1 PRCGWIAYR
10 LLNVS
15 ISPVCLNSRND
26 KLKIHMRKHT
36 GERPYSC
43 QHCSARF
50 LHSYDLKNHMHLHT
64 GARPYEC

>member
-1 PRCGWIAYR
+1 
-10 LLNVS
+10 
-15 ISPVCLNSRND
+15 
-26 KLKIHMRKHT
+26 KHT

-64 GARPYEC
+64 GARPYECYLCHKAFAKDDPLQRHLK